1 MTRPSSVRSPAASA
15 RRVAKARRLHRK
27 PLLRLSP
34 KHKRR
39 LQLQRNRVAIA
50 SLVLTVASAT
60 TALSAMIAPS
70 VANAVSRT
78 VPNALPSA
86 AANPLS
92 VLCVKVEATATM
104 AVTTVMAR
112 RTEMEITAVSAR
124 TALIVPSARLSVV
137 KLLLLL
143 RIQLLLLLRLHPRQ
157 KLQ

>member
-1 MTRPSSVRSPAASA
+1 MSTVRSVSVPMTRPSNVRSHVASA

-50 SLVLTVASAT
+50 SLVLSVASAT

-92 VLCVKVEATATM
+92 VLCVKVEVTATM

-112 RTEMEITAVSAR
+112 RTEMVITAVSAR
-124 TALIVPSARLSVV
+124 SVQTAPSVQPSVL
-137 KLLLLL
+137 KSLLFLLL
-143 RIQLLLLLRLHPRQ
+143 Q
-157 KLQ
+157 

>member
-1 MTRPSSVRSPAASA
+1 MSTVRSVSVPMTRPSNVRSHVASA
-15 RRVAKARRLHRK
+15 RRVVKARRLHRK

-39 LQLQRNRVAIA
+39 LQLQHNRVAIA
-50 SLVLTVASAT
+50 SLVASAT

-70 VANAVSRT
+70 VANAVSRI

-104 AVTTVMAR
+104 AVTTVMVR
-112 RTEMEITAVSAR
+112 RTEMVITAVSAR
-124 TALIVPSARLSVV
+124 SVQTAPSVQPSVL
-137 KLLLLL
+137 KSLLFLLL
-143 RIQLLLLLRLHPRQ
+143 Q
-157 KLQ
+157 